1 MKQKWVKV
9 LVIVVVVIVVLL
21 LLAFVAIRVML
32 NKPLPDYSGT
42 IYLDGLSGTVEI
54 YTDDYGVPHIFAQNE
69 EDLFFAQGYIT
80 ARERLF
86 QMDTTRLAG
95 RGELSTYF
103 GEATVGADK
112 FFKTLGFYRT
122 AKLEYQTLDADSRV
136 IVDAYVKG
144 VNAYIE
150 SAKAYSI
157 EYTLLG
163 VKPEPWKAEDTL
175 VGGLLMAYSLNR
187 SKDIELT
194 LYQIGQKAGAEVL
207 DLIIPTLPDYAPK
220 VSSAIGNLKTA
231 DNTRYYPPAG
241 QEASAQIS
249 DHWFNPVSL
258 DIPAS
263 NWMIFHGSRTTTG
276 NAVFTGSPDLEP
288 QIPALFYLVRL
299 SGGEF
304 DVIGG
309 SIPGVPGVN
318 VLGFNRNIAWSTVN
332 GRGDEM
338 DFYIE
343 QLNPDNPNQYL
354 TEEGYEEFEL
364 IEELLKVKTKEGFAE
379 EKFEIRV
386 SRHGPIIS
394 EVMPG
399 APENCAMKWVGHQTP
414 TKMLQ
419 GLIGLMRADDFDQFR
434 QALSLMRTPT
444 LGFGYADVRG
454 NIGYQFVMSV
464 PLREKGDGTIPVP
477 GSSGEYG
484 WSGFVPF
491 EELPYDFNPD
501 KGYLASFN
509 TKPMETDYHI
519 SNYFMFERALRFEEI
534 VGEKDQFTP
543 EEIRQMQLDNVSVVA
558 KRWVPEILKACSD
571 IGELET
577 VVALLEEWDYAI
589 AVDSPQAL
597 IFNAFYINFMVN
609 VLEDQLGE
617 ELAAEMVKPYIIYQ
631 PDMLLANIIDES
643 DHFLFDDQRTPDVRE
658 SKEEMIR
665 ISMFDAVN
673 ELNALLGSDLAKWQ
687 WGNLHMMN
695 FKHPLGE
702 QLGFFNLKPIPMS
715 GDATTIN
722 AGLMDSHDDY
732 KMTGGGVIRL
742 VVDMSDLG
750 SATFISPPG
759 QSGLYGSK
767 HYSNQAAL
775 WAEGGQI
782 PANFLNARE
791 LPNLLVLE
799 PVK

>member
-1 MKQKWVKV
+1 MKSKWVKV
-9 LVIVVVVIVVLL
+9 SGIVVGAIVILL
-21 LLAFVAIRVML
+21 LIAFIAVQFML
-32 NKPLPDYSGT
+32 NRPLPDYSGT
-42 IYLDGLSGTVEI
+42 IQLEGLSGTVEVF
-54 YTDDYGVPHIFAQNE
+54 TDDYGVPHIFAQND

-103 GEATVGADK
+103 GEITVGSDK
-112 FFKTLGFYRT
+112 FFKTLGFYR
-122 AKLEYQTLDADSRV
+122 AAEEEYQALDAETRA

-144 VNAYIE
+144 VNTYINN
-150 SAKAYSI
+150 AKAYPI

-163 VKPEPWKAEDTL
+163 VKPELWKAEDTL

-194 LYQIGQKAGAEVL
+194 LHQIGQKAGPEVL
-207 DLIIPTLPDYAPK
+207 DLIIPTLPDYAPM
-220 VSSAIGNLKTA
+220 VSGESGSLETA
-231 DNTRYYPPAG
+231 DRITNNFPAG
-241 QEASAQIS
+241 QEASALIS

-258 DIPAS
+258 DMPAS
-263 NWMIFHGSRTTTG
+263 NWMIFHGTRTTTG

-299 SGGEF
+299 SGGDF
-304 DVIGG
+304 DAIGG

-332 GRGDEM
+332 GRGNEM
-338 DFYIE
+338 DFFVE
-343 QLNPDNPNQYL
+343 QLNPADSSQYL
-354 TEEGYEEFEL
+354 TEEGYEEFEI
-364 IEELLKVKTKEGFAE
+364 IEEVLKIKTDDGFAE
-379 EKFEIRV
+379 EKLEIKV

-419 GLIGLMRADDFDQFR
+419 GLIGLMRAEDFDQFR
-434 QALSLMRTPT
+434 QSLSLMKTPT
-444 LGFGYADVRG
+444 LNFGYADVRG

-464 PLREKGDGTIPVP
+464 PLREKGDGTTPVP
-477 GSSGEYG
+477 GHSGEYG
-484 WSGFVPF
+484 WNGFVPF

-501 KGYLASFN
+501 QGYLASFN
-509 TKPMETDYHI
+509 NKPMETDYHI

-534 VGEKDQFTP
+534 VEGQDQFTP
-543 EEIRQMQLDNVSVVA
+543 EEIRQMQLDDVSVVA
-558 KRWVPEILKACSD
+558 KRWVPEILKACSGT
-571 IGELET
+571 GELET

-589 AVDSPQAL
+589 AVDSPQAA
-597 IFNAFYINFMVN
+597 IFNSFYINFMIN

-631 PDMLLANIIDES
+631 PDILLANIIGES
-643 DHFLFDDQRTPDVRE
+643 DHFLFNDQRTPGIME
-658 SKEEMIR
+658 SKEDMIR
-665 ISMFDAVN
+665 ISMLDAVN
-673 ELNALLGSDLAKWQ
+673 ELSELLGSDPKKWQ
-687 WGNLHMMN
+687 WGDLHTMH

-702 QLGFFNLKPIPMS
+702 QIGLLNLDPIPMP
-715 GDATTIN
+715 GDGFTIN
-722 AGLMDSHDDY
+722 AGLMDPHDGY

-742 VVDMSDLG
+742 VVDMSDLA
-750 SATFISPPG
+750 SATFVSPPG
-759 QSGLYGSK
+759 QSGQYGSK
-767 HYSNQAAL
+767 HYSDQSAL
-775 WAEGGQI
+775 WAEGDQI

-799 PVK
+799 PGE

>member
-1 MKQKWVKV
+1 MKSKWGKV
-9 LVIVVVVIVVLL
+9 LVIIVGVIAVLL
-21 LLAFVAIRVML
+21 LLAFVALRVML
-32 NKPLPDYSGT
+32 NRPLPDYSGT
-42 IYLDGLSGTVEI
+42 IYLDSLIDTVEVF
-54 YTDDYGVPHIFAQNE
+54 TDDYGVPHIFAQNE
-69 EDLFFAQGYIT
+69 EDLFFVQGYIT

-103 GEATVGADK
+103 GEATVEADK
-112 FFKTLGFYRT
+112 FFKTLGFYRI
-122 AKLEYQTLDADSRV
+122 AMLEYQSLDPDTRA
-136 IVDAYVKG
+136 IVDAYTKG
-144 VNAYIE
+144 VNAYIN

-163 VKPEPWKAEDTL
+163 VKPEPWKAEDSL

-187 SKDIELT
+187 SKDTELT
-194 LYQIGQKAGAEVL
+194 LYQIGQKAGSEVL
-207 DLIIPTLPDYAPK
+207 DLIIPTLPDYAPM
-220 VSSAIGNLKTA
+220 VSRSDSGLNTA
-231 DNTRYYPPAG
+231 DNSTFYPSFE
-241 QEASAQIS
+241 QDASTKIS
-249 DHWFNPVSL
+249 GHWFNPISL

-276 NAVFTGSPDLEP
+276 SAVFTGSPDLEP

-299 SGGEF
+299 SGGKF
-304 DVIGG
+304 DVVGG

-318 VLGFNRNIAWSTVN
+318 VLGFNRDIAWSTVN
-332 GRGDEM
+332 GRGNEM

-354 TEEGYEEFEL
+354 TEKGYEEFEL
-364 IEELLKVKTKEGFAE
+364 IEEVIKIKAKEGFEE
-379 EKFEIRV
+379 EKLEVRV

-394 EVMPG
+394 EVMAG

-419 GLIGLMRADDFDQFR
+419 GLVGVMSAGNFDQFR
-434 QALSLMRTPT
+434 QALSLMTTPT
-444 LGFGYADVRG
+444 LNFGYADVRG

-464 PLREKGDGTIPVP
+464 PLREKGDGTLPVP
-477 GSSGEYG
+477 GHSGEYG
-484 WSGFVPF
+484 WEGFVPF
-491 EELPYDFNPD
+491 EDLPYDYNPG

-509 TKPMETDYHI
+509 NKPMETDYHI
-519 SNYFMFERALRFEEI
+519 TNYFMFERALRFEDI
-534 VGEKDQFTP
+534 VSEKDQFTP
-543 EEIRQMQLDNVSVVA
+543 EEVRGLQLDNVSAVA
-558 KRWVPEILKACSD
+558 RRWVPEILKTCNG

-589 AVDSPQAL
+589 AVDSPQAA
-597 IFNAFYINFMVN
+597 IFNVFYINFIVN

-631 PDMLLANIIDES
+631 PDMLLANIVDEN
-643 DHFLFDDQRTPDVRE
+643 DHILFDDQRTPDVRE
-658 SKEEMIR
+658 SKEDMIR
-665 ISMFDAVN
+665 ISMLDAVD
-673 ELNALLGSDLAKWQ
+673 ELSVLLGSDPAKWQ
-687 WGNLHMMN
+687 WGKLHTMT

-702 QLGFFNLKPIPMS
+702 QLGFFNLKAIPMP
-715 GDATTIN
+715 GDGSTIN
-722 AGLMDSHDDY
+722 AGMMDPHDGY
-732 KMTGGGVIRL
+732 RMTGGGVIRL

-750 SATFISPPG
+750 NATFVSPPG

-767 HYSNQAAL
+767 HYSDQAEL

-791 LPNLLVLE
+791 LPNLLILE
-799 PVK
+799 PEK